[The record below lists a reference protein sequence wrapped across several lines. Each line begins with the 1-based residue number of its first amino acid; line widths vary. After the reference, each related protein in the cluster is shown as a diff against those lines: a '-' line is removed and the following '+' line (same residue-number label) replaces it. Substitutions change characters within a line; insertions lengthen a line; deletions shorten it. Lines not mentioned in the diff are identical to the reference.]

1 MKLSAHVSEFRR
13 RRGDAKL
20 ALRLT
25 ESPPPD
31 APPKPNLRLKRRAPL
46 TPEQLTL
53 VASTDR
59 WLYQEIVRVPKWV
72 LSIHGRDAVEQEA
85 RLSVCKAAHD
95 FDPVKHPGVP
105 FGAFARRGVR
115 LHLLGLRY
123 RTADRL
129 RVWSTM
135 PVSAIESGELVPHD
149 QADYR
154 RNSPDPNL
162 SIWCDQDNVAQ
173 RKCLD
178 MRSRLVLFLRYVEC
192 WTLDEIGSALGI
204 SWERVRQIEI
214 KALARLKTHRERTR
228 LNYD

>member
-1 MKLSAHVSEFRR
+1 MSAAYVQARK
-13 RRGDAKL
+13 RRGDELLVA
-20 ALRLT
+20 RFT
-25 ESPPPD
+25 DRPFVESP
-31 APPKPNLRLKRRAPL
+31 KINRRLKHRAPL
-46 TPEQLTL
+46 SPEQRDQ
-53 VASTDR
+53 VALAEQ
-59 WLYQEIVRVPKWV
+59 WLYQEIVHLPKWLV
-72 LSIHGRDAVEQEA
+72 LRHGRDAIEQEA
-85 RLSVCKAAHD
+85 RLAVCKAAHD
-95 FDPVKHPGVP
+95 FDPVKHSGVP

-154 RNSPDPNL
+154 RNSPDPSL